1 MHEEIGMMPEIIEE
15 GISYERDE
23 KKPCSFE
30 GSGSGSSKLSKE
42 RGNETKRKIIN

>member
-23 KKPCSFE
+23 KKPCSF
-30 GSGSGSSKLSKE
+30 GRGSSKLSKE